1 MDDKRET
8 TLESADTLAVTNRR
22 KPYVIG
28 LTGNI
33 ATGKTTVMGML
44 RHLGARIVDADQL
57 AHEVMSPNTSA
68 WQKVVNAFGRG
79 ILDDKGAI
87 VRAKL
92 GEIVFND
99 AKALAALEAIIHPV
113 VTQRVRQIMAEA
125 EEPVLVVEAI
135 KLIESGLVGQCDT
148 LWVATCRRQQQLE
161 RLMEQRFLREDQ
173 ARTRVAAQP
182 PQAEK
187 IFRANVVI
195 DNSGTLEQTW
205 EQVRQHWQKV
215 SALVG
220 DTAPA
225 LAMRRAT
232 REDVPALARF
242 LASMDWRGK
251 PPNEEAARARV
262 MGRAHWL
269 LFRNNRVIGMAS
281 WEVINL
287 VACMEEIAVGP
298 EPDADDLLCRLAAA
312 VEDEAKILQC
322 EAVIVTFPPG
332 VSAQWDQVCERCGYR
347 LMSQP
352 ELPKPWRDV
361 VEEIAPTSRQVTV
374 KKLR

>member
-1 MDDKRET
+1 MDDNRSK
-8 TLESADTLAVTNRR
+8 TLDSTESAVARNRT

-44 RHLGARIVDADQL
+44 RHLGARIIDADQL
-57 AHEVMSPNTSA
+57 AHEVMVPNTNA
-68 WQKVVNAFGRG
+68 WQRVVSTFGRG
-79 ILDDKGAI
+79 ILDDKGVI

-92 GEIVFND
+92 AEIVFND
-99 AKALAALEAIIHPV
+99 AKALAALEAIVHPIV
-113 VTQRVRQIMAEA
+113 LTRVRQIMDIA
-125 EEPVLVVEAI
+125 EEPVIVVEAI
-135 KLIESGLVGQCDT
+135 KLIESGLAEQCDT
-148 LWVATCRRQQQLE
+148 LWVVTCRRQQQMQ

-187 IFRANVVI
+187 IFRADVVI

-205 EQVRQHWQKV
+205 EQVRKHWQKV
-215 SALVG
+215 SAIVG
-220 DTAPA
+220 DAAPT

-232 REDVPALARF
+232 REDVPALSRF

-251 PPNEEAARARV
+251 PPNEESARARV

-269 LFRNNRVIGMAS
+269 LFRSNRVIGMAS
-281 WEVINL
+281 WEAINL
-287 VACMEEIAVGP
+287 VACMEEIAVAP

-312 VEDEAKILQC
+312 VEGEAKILQC
-322 EAVIVTFPPG
+322 EADIVTFPPG
-332 VSAQWDQVCERCGYR
+332 VSAQWDHAYEACGYR
-347 LMSQP
+347 LMSRA

-361 VEEIAPTSRQVTV
+361 VEEIASTSQQVTV
-374 KKLR
+374 KRLR

>member
-1 MDDKRET
+1 VDDKREEA
-8 TLESADTLAVTNRR
+8 LESADTLAVTNRG

-57 AHEVMSPNTSA
+57 AHEVMAPNTSA

-99 AKALAALEAIIHPV
+99 AKALATLEAIVHPM
-113 VTQRVRQIMAEA
+113 VTERVQQIMTGA

-135 KLIESGLVGQCDT
+135 KLIESGLVEHCDT
-148 LWVATCRRQQQLE
+148 LWVVTCRRQQQLE

-187 IFRANVVI
+187 IFRADVVI

-205 EQVRQHWQKV
+205 AQVRLHWQKV
-215 SALVG
+215 SALIG

-251 PPNEEAARARV
+251 PPNEDAARARV

-281 WEVINL
+281 WEAINL

-312 VEDEAKILQC
+312 VEGEAKILQC
-322 EAVIVTFPPG
+322 ESVIVTFPPG
-332 VSAQWDQVCERCGYR
+332 VSAQWDQIYEICGYR
-347 LMSQP
+347 LMSQS
-352 ELPKPWRDV
+352 ELPKPWKDV
-361 VEEIAPTSRQVTV
+361 VEELAPTSRQVTV
-374 KKLR
+374 KRLR

>member
-1 MDDKRET
+1 MDDKRQT
-8 TLESADTLAVTNRR
+8 SLKSPESTPALISR

-57 AHEVMSPNTSA
+57 AHEVMAPNTGA

-92 GEIVFND
+92 AEIVFND
-99 AKALAALEAIIHPV
+99 VKALAALEAIVHPV
-113 VTQRVRQIMAEA
+113 VLLRVRQIIEEA

-135 KLIESGLVGQCDT
+135 KLIESGLVDQCDT
-148 LWVATCRRQQQLE
+148 LWVVTCRRQQQME
-161 RLMEQRFLREDQ
+161 RLMEQRYLREDQ

-195 DNSGTLEQTW
+195 DNSGTLQQTW
-205 EQVRQHWQKV
+205 EQIRQNWQAV
-215 SALVG
+215 AAIVG
-220 DTAPA
+220 ETAPA
-225 LAMRRAT
+225 LSMRRAT

-269 LFRNNRVIGMAS
+269 LFRSNRVIGMAS
-281 WEVINL
+281 WEAINL
-287 VACMEEIAVGP
+287 VACMEEIAVAP
-298 EPDADDLLCRLAAA
+298 EPDANELLCRLATA
-312 VEDEAKILQC
+312 VEGEARILQC
-322 EAVIVTFPPG
+322 EAVVVSFPPG
-332 VSAQWDQVCERCGYR
+332 VSAQWDGVYERCGYL
-347 LMSQP
+347 LMAQKD
-352 ELPKPWRDV
+352 LPKPWRDV
-361 VEEIAPTSRQVTV
+361 IEEIAPTSKEVTF
-374 KKLR
+374 KRLR